1 LGVRGW
7 RVKRIAR
14 RERERER
21 ERERRQNGIAIV
33 TKVRDG
39 FLTTMI

>member
-14 RERERER
+14 RERER

>member
-7 RVKRIAR
+7 GVKKIAR
-14 RERERER
+14 RER
-21 ERERRQNGIAIV
+21 ERERRQNGIA

-39 FLTTMI
+39 FPRQSYQMQGG